1 MGFPSPGSWRS
12 PAARP
17 RGLQVDLKLFI
28 PHLFIQ
34 AVFGVP
40 TGYQVLC
47 CPPGSPVLVGGQALR
62 REAGPWGLEC
72 PAGLGGGE

>member
-17 RGLQVDLKLFI
+17 RGLQVDLKLLI

-47 CPPGSPVLVGGQALR
+47 CPPGTQERSRSVGIGMSSRA
-62 REAGPWGLEC
+62 
-72 PAGLGGGE
+72 GGGE